1 MAGRLR
7 KIPRVLGYAA
17 HQLYLGARGKAFP
30 IATLDNLAWYS
41 SSDKLLPTVALETIF
56 PGITRTTIRLNR
68 AVPKQA
74 GNLTTDELCVL
85 AMICQLLA
93 PRRIFEFGTCNGRTT
108 LNLATNTPEDAVIF
122 TLDLPE
128 SASVQLAIDKQDK
141 RFVLGTRTGFF
152 FHGTPFESKIR
163 QLFDDSAVFDESD
176 YRGHMDLVFV
186 DASHTYEYVRND
198 STKGLNML
206 ASGGVMIWHDYCAS
220 YPGVPRHLHD
230 LSRERKLFHVEGTH
244 LAVMPPSVF

>member
-1 MAGRLR
+1 MSGRLR

-17 HQLYLGARGKAFP
+17 RQLYLGARGKAFP
-30 IATLDNLAWYS
+30 IAALDDLAWYS
-41 SSDKLLPTVALETIF
+41 SSEKLLPTVALETIF
-56 PGITRTTIRLNR
+56 PGISQTVIRLNR
-68 AVPKQA
+68 AVPKQP
-74 GNLTTDELCVL
+74 GNLTTDELCVV

-108 LNLATNTPEDAVIF
+108 LNLARNTPEDAEIF

-128 SASVQLAIDKQDK
+128 TRSAQLVTDKQDE
-141 RFVLGTRTGFF
+141 RFVLGTRTGFLF
-152 FHGTPFESKIR
+152 RDTAYENKIH
-163 QLFDDSAVFDESD
+163 QLFDDSAVFNESE
-176 YRGHMDLVFV
+176 YRGQMNLVFV

-220 YPGVPRHLHD
+220 YPGVPRNLHE
-230 LSRERKLFHVEGTH
+230 LYRERKLCHVEGTH
-244 LAVMPPSVF
+244 LAVMPPSL